1 MDNVSSIN
9 APDLLHVYY
18 KVALKA
24 FTNSCVRQVVNRHL
38 LRGLENVFSP
48 EEAAGWE
55 DAKVRM
61 VAAEPM
67 NITNLRAQL
76 EVRKASLEHSR
87 VVLRNSRLRSR
98 KSRRLKE
105 HREDPI
111 VVSSRLYS

>member
-1 MDNVSSIN
+1 MNNVSSIN
-9 APDLLHVYY
+9 ALDPLHAYY

-24 FTNSCVRQVVNRHL
+24 FTNNCVRQVVNRHL
-38 LRGLENVFSP
+38 LRGLEDVFSP

-61 VAAEPM
+61 AAAEP
-67 NITNLRAQL
+67 TNLQAQL
-76 EVRKASLEHSR
+76 EARKASLERSR

-105 HREDPI
+105 H
-111 VVSSRLYS
+111 